1 MADNQ
6 KLVDNLL
13 ALADAGIIPVYDISQ
28 DELSTKTIQQIVV
41 EAAFKCGI
49 SKSKSEARRMLAQ
62 NGFSIFKP
70 SIGTYVKIPPTC
82 DVSKNKMS

>member
-28 DELSTKTIQQIVV
+28 DELATKTI
-41 EAAFKCGI
+41 
-49 SKSKSEARRMLAQ
+49 
-62 NGFSIFKP
+62 
-70 SIGTYVKIPPTC
+70 
-82 DVSKNKMS
+82 